1 MLLKLNQR
9 IQGIVAWVVIT
20 LIALTFTLFGVE
32 YYMQARQVSDVE
44 VTVNNEP
51 ITKQSYEVSYRRVRQ
66 QREFEQITAAKE
78 SAVKKQILQDMIF
91 NVITVQSAKK
101 DGFLVTGSQADN
113 AIVNIPQFQQDGQFS
128 EDRYRQA
135 LNAALYTPESFRNQV
150 SQGML
155 LNQERFAF
163 IGTAFALPNEINQ
176 FVKLYM
182 QTRDYEFVIIPKDQF
197 INKVQ
202 VTQPEIATY
211 YIQHKQDF
219 IEPEK
224 ISIDY
229 VKLSVDDIKKSISIQ
244 DQDIERYYQENT
256 SNYSIPA
263 RWRVKKITF
272 EIPTNASADDNAD
285 ITKHAHQV
293 YSELK
298 QHPDRFDEYA
308 SNSNNS
314 QGASP
319 LKNAPKLNR
328 ANLNSGDWIVAGTT
342 SLDSVLSSLS
352 SPGQLSE
359 PYKSDSGYVLFK
371 LVDFQKAKTK
381 PFSAVKDE
389 IKAQLTSEA
398 IQAKF
403 SQQLEQLTDLSYQ
416 TPDSLA
422 TVAETL
428 KLPMMK
434 SDLFTHDGSSDPLTH
449 NKQLINAAFSH
460 DVLELGNNSEPIQ
473 FDNDNVIVLRIR
485 QHLPSEQ
492 RKLSEVEG
500 VIRQRLKLYQASL
513 AAKDLGAKILA
524 ISDQK
529 QESALLTQH
538 HLSWHAVN
546 DAARD
551 TDQSNPLITELAFNI
566 PQINNRS
573 GRSLDDGNYAIVRL
587 KLLKEG
593 QYQTLDNEQQDSLI
607 QQIQASYGA
616 MDYDL
621 YVSGLVNRAQ
631 IVR

>member
-66 QREFEQITAAKE
+66 QREFEQISAAKE

-91 NVITVQSAKK
+91 NVITVQSARK

-197 INKVQ
+197 ITKVQ
-202 VTQPEIATY
+202 VTQPEIANY

-229 VKLSVDDIKKSISIQ
+229 VKLSVDDVKKSISIQ
-244 DQDIERYYQENT
+244 DQDVERYYQENA

-263 RWRVKKITF
+263 RWRVKKISF
-272 EIPTNASADDNAD
+272 EIPANASEDEKAD
-285 ITKHAHQV
+285 IVKRVHQV

-298 QHPDRFDEYA
+298 QHPERFDEEA
-308 SNSNNS
+308 GNANT
-314 QGASP
+314 QATAP
-319 LKNAPKLNR
+319 LKSKPKLNR
-328 ANLNSGDWIVAGTT
+328 ANLNARDWIVAGTT
-342 SLDSVLSSLS
+342 SFDSVLSSLR
-352 SPGQLSE
+352 SPGQISE

-371 LVDFQKAKTK
+371 LVDFQQSKTK
-381 PFSAVKDE
+381 PFSAVKGE

-398 IQAKF
+398 VQAKF

-416 TPDSLA
+416 TPDSLS

-434 SDLFTHDGSSDPLTH
+434 SDLFTHDGGSDPLTR

-492 RKLSEVEG
+492 RKLAEVEG
-500 VIRQRLKLYQASL
+500 VIRERLKLYQASL
-513 AAKDLGAKILA
+513 AAKDLGVKILA

-529 QESALLTQH
+529 QESALLNQH

-551 TDQSNPLITELAFNI
+551 TDQSDPLITELAFNI

-573 GRSLDDGNYAIVRL
+573 GRALDDGNYAIVRL